1 MNLSYKQKIPPV
13 DEVVATQP
21 LDTRLREA
29 KKARDGDI
37 KAVLEGK
44 IEKFII
50 ILGPCSAH
58 DEDAVVDYVNRL
70 RKVQDRVAEKMILIP
85 RIYTNKPRTT
95 GLGYKGMMTQPDHR
109 AKPDLAEGI
118 RAIRRM
124 HLRVLEE
131 TNMSGADEM
140 LYPGNHPYLEDL
152 LSYVAVGARSV
163 ENQQHRL
170 TASGLDIPTGMKNP
184 TSGDLTVLLN
194 SVEAAQHSHIFIYND
209 WEVETRGNHLAHTI
223 MRGAIDQYGR
233 NIPNYHYDDLMRLAE
248 AYADRNL
255 ANPAIVVDTNHDN
268 SGKKHRE
275 QPRIALEV
283 LRSRRYSDVLHTMI
297 RGLLLE
303 SFLVE
308 GRQGP
313 EGTVYGQSITD
324 PCLGWE
330 DTERLLMDIA
340 DLL

>member
-13 DEVVATQP
+13 DEVVAAQP

-29 KKARDGDI
+29 KKGRDGDI

-50 ILGPCSAH
+50 VLGPCSAH

-70 RKVQDRVAEKMILIP
+70 RKVQDTVAEKMILIP

-109 AKPDLAEGI
+109 AEPDLAEGI

-124 HLRVLEE
+124 HIRVLEE

-248 AYADRNL
+248 AYAARNL
-255 ANPAIVVDTNHDN
+255 ANPAILVDTNHDN